1 VTQPNRPG
9 LLARWRRVARQL
21 KAETLSLYFA
31 IRDPRTP
38 WYARLAGALVVA
50 YAISPLDLI
59 PDFVPVL
66 GYLDDV
72 ILVPLGVWLTLELI
86 PRHVIAD
93 SRARAQA
100 AADEH
105 RPVSWAAAAVIVLV
119 WLAALAL
126 TALAVARL
134 FHWGL

>member
-1 VTQPNRPG
+1 VTQPNHPTF
-9 LLARWRRVARQL
+9 LARWRRVARQL
-21 KAETLSLYFA
+21 KAETLALYFA

-50 YAISPLDLI
+50 YALSPLDLI

-72 ILVPLGVWLTLELI
+72 ILVPLGLWLTLKLI
-86 PRHVIAD
+86 PPQVIAD
-93 SRARAQA
+93 SRTRAQA

-105 RPVSWAAAAVIVLV
+105 KPVSWAAAAVIVLV

-126 TALAVARL
+126 TVLAVAQLFRWRL
-134 FHWGL
+134 